1 MNNLATIARIRQNL
15 ASRGVI
21 KGNEVATQGYL
32 RLQYDLNQSLCSFTF
47 NVLENQGT
55 ASPGEKRLAITD
67 MFTITHW
74 GLYIGRTAC
83 STTAPV
89 YVPTAAQFS
98 LMKLY
103 TNNNPLVFTD
113 GTARAGTTTTNQVTN
128 AGGDNLD
135 SLYNG
140 FLQVTVDRER
150 LIDGYDLRRFW
161 RVDVS
166 QEGNAQSSA
175 ATLAKQQ
182 VFQLEGWQGPNYG
195 MSEVDPEITLN
206 GVGQND
212 ITITLP
218 NSTSFAPTAAT
229 YANFAVLVVRGIR
242 WQNAS
247 KLNA

>member
-1 MNNLATIARIRQNL
+1 MNNLATIARIRQSL
-15 ASRGVI
+15 ASRGII

-32 RLQYDLNQSLCSFTF
+32 RLQYDLNQSLSSFTF

-55 ASPGEKRLAITD
+55 TLTGEKRLAITD

-74 GLYIGRTAC
+74 GLYVGRVAI
-83 STTAPV
+83 TTAGTFA
-89 YVPTAAQFS
+89 PTPAQFS

-113 GTARAGTTTTNQVTN
+113 GTARAGVTTANQLTT

-150 LIDGYDLRRFW
+150 LIDGYDLKRFW
-161 RVDVS
+161 RADVA
-166 QEGNAQSSA
+166 QEGQAQSQGTA
-175 ATLAKQQ
+175 AKQQ

-218 NSTSFAPTAAT
+218 NSTSFAPTTA
-229 YANFAVLVVRGIR
+229 YANYAVLVARGIR

>member
-1 MNNLATIARIRQNL
+1 MNNLATIARIRQSL
-15 ASRGVI
+15 ASRGII

-32 RLQYDLNQSLCSFTF
+32 RLQYDLNQSLSSFTF

-55 ASPGEKRLAITD
+55 TLTGEKRLAITD

-74 GLYIGRTAC
+74 GLFVGRVPI
-83 STTAPV
+83 TTAGTFA
-89 YVPTAAQFS
+89 PTPAQFS

-103 TNNNPLVFTD
+103 TNNNPLIFID
-113 GTARAGTTTTNQVTN
+113 GTSRAGATTTSQVTN

-150 LIDGYDLRRFW
+150 LIDGYDLKRFW
-161 RVDVS
+161 RVDVA
-166 QEGNAQSSA
+166 QEGNAQSQ
-175 ATLAKQQ
+175 ATALAKQQ

-218 NSTSFAPTAAT
+218 NSTSFAPANTTA
-229 YANFAVLVVRGIR
+229 YANYAVLVARGIR

>member
-1 MNNLATIARIRQNL
+1 MNNLATIARIRQSL

-32 RLQYDLNQSLCSFTF
+32 RLQYDLNQALSSFTF

-55 ASPGEKRLAITD
+55 QTAGEKRLAITD

-74 GLYIGRTAC
+74 GLYIGRCVIGTAGTFTP
-83 STTAPV
+83 SP
-89 YVPTAAQFS
+89 AQFS

-113 GTARAGTTTTNQVTN
+113 GTARAGATTTNQLTN

-150 LIDGYDLRRFW
+150 LVDGYDLRRFW
-161 RVDVS
+161 RVDAA
-166 QEGNAQSSA
+166 QEANAQSSA

-212 ITITLP
+212 ITLTLP
-218 NSTSFAPTAAT
+218 NSTNFSPSGT
-229 YANFAVLVVRGIR
+229 YANYAVLIARGIR

>member
-1 MNNLATIARIRQNL
+1 MNNLATIARIRQSL

-21 KGNEVATQGYL
+21 KGNEVATQGYI
-32 RLQYDLNQSLCSFTF
+32 RLQYDLNQSLSSFTF

-55 ASPGEKRLAITD
+55 QTAGEKRLAITD

-74 GLYIGRTAC
+74 GLFIGRVPI
-83 STTAPV
+83 TTAGT
-89 YVPTAAQFS
+89 YTNISAGQFS

-113 GTARAGTTTTNQVTN
+113 GTARAGSTITGNVTN

-135 SLYNG
+135 SMYNG

-161 RVDVS
+161 RVDTA

-182 VFQLEGWQGPNYG
+182 VFQLESSQGPNYG

-218 NSTSFAPTAAT
+218 NSTSFAPSTA
-229 YANFAVLVVRGIR
+229 YANFAVLVARGIR

>member
-1 MNNLATIARIRQNL
+1 MNNLATIARIRQSL

-32 RLQYDLNQSLCSFTF
+32 RLAYDLNQSLSSFTF

-55 ASPGEKRLAITD
+55 QIAGEKRLAITD

-74 GLYIGRTAC
+74 GLYIGR
-83 STTAPV
+83 
-89 YVPTAAQFS
+89 VPTSTAATFTNITPAQFS

-113 GTARAGTTTTNQVTN
+113 GTARAGATTASQLTT

-150 LIDGYDLRRFW
+150 LVDGYDLRRFW
-161 RVDVS
+161 RVDS
-166 QEGNAQSSA
+166 AQEAQAQSSA

-212 ITITLP
+212 ITFTLP
-218 NSTSFAPTAAT
+218 SSTSFAPTTA
-229 YANFAVLVVRGIR
+229 YANFAILIARGIR

>member
-1 MNNLATIARIRQNL
+1 MNNLATIARIRQSL

-32 RLQYDLNQSLCSFTF
+32 RLQYDLNQSLSSFTF

-55 ASPGEKRLAITD
+55 VTAGEKRLAITD

-74 GLYIGRTAC
+74 GLFIGR
-83 STTAPV
+83 
-89 YVPTAAQFS
+89 VPTTSAATFTNITPAQFS

-113 GTARAGTTTTNQVTN
+113 GTARAGATTASQLTT

-150 LIDGYDLRRFW
+150 LVDGYDLRRFW
-161 RVDVS
+161 RVDS
-166 QEGNAQSSA
+166 AQEAQAQSSA

-212 ITITLP
+212 ITFTLP
-218 NSTSFAPTAAT
+218 SSTSFAPTTA
-229 YANFAVLVVRGIR
+229 YANFAVLIARGIR

>member
-32 RLQYDLNQSLCSFTF
+32 RLQYDLNQSLSSFTF
-47 NVLENQGT
+47 NVLENQGST
-55 ASPGEKRLAITD
+55 YTGEKRLAITD

-74 GLYIGRTAC
+74 GLYIGRC
-83 STTAPV
+83 PITTAGTFT
-89 YVPTAAQFS
+89 PTPTQFS

-113 GTARAGTTTTNQVTN
+113 GTARAGTTTANQLTN

-135 SLYNG
+135 SMYNG

-161 RVDVS
+161 RVDVA
-166 QEGNAQSSA
+166 QEGNAQSQGTA
-175 ATLAKQQ
+175 AKQQ

-218 NSTSFAPTAAT
+218 NSTSFAPTTA
-229 YANFAVLVVRGIR
+229 YANYAVLVARGIR

>member
-1 MNNLATIARIRQNL
+1 MNNLATIARIRQSL

-21 KGNEVATQGYL
+21 KGNEVATQGYI
-32 RLQYDLNQSLCSFTF
+32 RLQYDLNQSLSSFTF

-55 ASPGEKRLAITD
+55 QTAGEKRLAITD

-74 GLYIGRTAC
+74 GLFIGRVPI
-83 STTAPV
+83 TTAGT
-89 YVPTAAQFS
+89 YTNISAAQFS

-113 GTARAGTTTTNQVTN
+113 GTARAGSTITGNVTN

-135 SLYNG
+135 SMYNG

-161 RVDVS
+161 RVDTA

-182 VFQLEGWQGPNYG
+182 VFQLESSQGPNYG

-218 NSTSFAPTAAT
+218 NSTSFAPSTA
-229 YANFAVLVVRGIR
+229 YANFAVLVARGIR

>member
-32 RLQYDLNQSLCSFTF
+32 RLHSNISTTISGFSF
-47 NVLENQGT
+47 NVLENQGVT
-55 ASPGEKRLAITD
+55 TPGEKRLAITD

-74 GLYIGRTAC
+74 ALFVGRCAAGSAGATP
-83 STTAPV
+83 SD
-89 YVPTAAQFS
+89 AQFAQMS
-98 LMKLY
+98 LF
-103 TNNNPLVFTD
+103 TNNNPNVFNNASGD
-113 GTARAGTTTTNQVTN
+113 GQLR
-128 AGGDNLD
+128 

-140 FLQVTVDRER
+140 QLTVTVDRER
-150 LIDGYDLRRFW
+150 LIDGYDLQRFY
-161 RVDVS
+161 RVGWPL
-166 QEGNAQSSA
+166 QGTLQFSA
-175 ATLAKQQ
+175 ATGAGIQN
-182 VFQLEGWQGPNYG
+182 LEYWQGPNYG

-212 ITITLP
+212 IQITLP
-218 NSTSFAPTAAT
+218 APTT
-229 YANFAVLVVRGIR
+229 FVPSGNFTNFAVLIARGIR